1 MLKKSVFTL
10 SIFALI
16 MTSACKK
23 INDALTFPLTYT
35 TKVSYPPSSVINLPI
50 DILTPE
56 ITTNSQS
63 EFSSRNTNANLI
75 DKVTLKEMKMTITS
89 PSDQRFDFLSSVEV
103 YIQAPGLGELKIAEI
118 TNVPDNIGTV
128 LNLTV
133 AGNDLAPYIKKD
145 KFTLRAKTLT
155 DKATSKQINV
165 DIFSQIE
172 VKAKLL

>member
-63 EFSSRNTNANLI
+63 EFSSRNTNTNLI
-75 DKVTLKEMKMTITS
+75 DKVTLKEMKMTIILHSTM
-89 PSDQRFDFLSSVEV
+89 
-103 YIQAPGLGELKIAEI
+103 A
-118 TNVPDNIGTV
+118 
-128 LNLTV
+128 
-133 AGNDLAPYIKKD
+133 
-145 KFTLRAKTLT
+145 
-155 DKATSKQINV
+155 
-165 DIFSQIE
+165 
-172 VKAKLL
+172 